1 VQLEADSFER
11 RRAKQAFDSNRYDTS
26 TKRGICMGPGLL
38 APTHIIMLALVA
50 LLIFGPKRLPEI
62 ARSLGHGL
70 REFKD
75 SVTADHHHDQ
85 IATAH
90 VADPTP
96 GLEHD
101 SL

>member
-1 VQLEADSFER
+1 
-11 RRAKQAFDSNRYDTS
+11 
-26 TKRGICMGPGLL
+26 MGTGLL

-75 SVTADHHHDQ
+75 SVSGDHRDDE
-85 IATAH
+85 IAPV
-90 VADPTP
+90 VADAKTVA
-96 GLEHD
+96 END
-101 SL
+101 TV